1 MLTELVE
8 RLTVEL
14 ERLAELEELVERVV
28 LEELVVLV
36 VLELDALV
44 ERVPVELDDVVR
56 VFVALVERCG

>member
-8 RLTVEL
+8 RLTVEP

-56 VFVALVERCG
+56 VVVALVERCG

>member
-56 VFVALVERCG
+56 VVVALVERCG